1 MSVRKNINDNNR
13 RIKKLKLSMIL
24 GYTVIIIL
32 ITSFISAIAFSN
44 QLCYDIIMKDHTTRR
59 QITGGCSLL
68 CSRI

>member
-32 ITSFISAIAFSN
+32 ITSFISAMTIRKTDTVLKSKVSEMTSALN
-44 QLCYDIIMKDHTTRR
+44 VQ
-59 QITGGCSLL
+59 
-68 CSRI
+68 